1 MMIKSKELEKEMVS
15 LITALY
21 NSGQLMMVEEKVNP
35 IDLAVAML
43 SASRMIMTDCV
54 GPHEAKKMFEDAN
67 NYLLEK
73 QNVSIH

>member
-1 MMIKSKELEKEMVS
+1 MIVKSKELEKEMVS
-15 LITALY
+15 LITAIY
-21 NSGQLMMVEEKVNP
+21 NSGQIMMVEEKVNP

-54 GPHEAKKMFEDAN
+54 GPYEAKKMFEDAN